1 MLRTAIVF
9 RPSELP
15 QTAGSSRLTAMRM
28 FELRFLGNHGE
39 ASFRIARL
47 GPGGYGKPK
56 ASEGGALFFRP
67 FLLGKQKKGASRRAA
82 PGQ

>member
-1 MLRTAIVF
+1 
-9 RPSELP
+9 
-15 QTAGSSRLTAMRM
+15 MRM
-28 FELRFLGNHGE
+28 FELRFLSNYGE

-47 GPGGYGKPK
+47 EPVGCGKPK
-56 ASEGGALFFRP
+56 ASEGGALFFRL